1 MGFEL
6 RNLPKAN
13 DMRDFRKYNVWEKSH
28 EFVLR
33 IYDFTRTFP
42 NEEIFGITSQIRRA
56 SSSIPTNIAEGC
68 GRGSDADFKRF
79 LVFAS
84 GSASEVT
91 YLLILAK
98 DLNYLNTEDFE
109 SLEKQIIIIH
119 KSIYSLINKL
129 K

>member
-42 NEEIFGITSQIRRA
+42 NEEIFGITSEIRRA
-56 SSSIPTNIAEGC
+56 SSSIPPNIAEGC